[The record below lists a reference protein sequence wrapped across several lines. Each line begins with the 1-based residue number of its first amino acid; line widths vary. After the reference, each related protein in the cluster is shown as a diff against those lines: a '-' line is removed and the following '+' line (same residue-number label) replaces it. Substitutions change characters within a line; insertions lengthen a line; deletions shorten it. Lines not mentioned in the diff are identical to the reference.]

1 MKKQIFAVIAA
12 IMVLT
17 MGTTVFAAA
26 SPEDEAGY
34 SEAEKK
40 AVGAIDMGCTQAVD
54 AKGNAIGLTVTP
66 VSDTKYIATNSVA
79 QTTAEN
85 ALKNGLIKLSLKEN
99 QTPKADVLGVVEVK
113 APEETSY
120 PVTITIPVG
129 GVKAGDTVLLLHYV
143 GNGWESV
150 VPSVVGDG
158 YVKGVF
164 RSFSPVAVVLVEAAD
179 STPSGSDNVNS
190 DSVKEETTET
200 TITVTN
206 KIVNT
211 TETTDNYYEEEK
223 DTTVAGSTAPK
234 SAKGGEKAVTS
245 PKTGKPVS
253 MQLYIA
259 AICAAG
265 ILVCGYQVKKN
276 K

>member
-1 MKKQIFAVIAA
+1 MKKQIFAVLAA
-12 IMVLT
+12 IMVLA

-40 AVGAIDMGCTQAVD
+40 AVGAIDMGSTQAVD
-54 AKGNAIGLTVTP
+54 AKGNTVGLTVTP
-66 VSDTKYIATNSVA
+66 VSDTKYIATNSFA
-79 QTTAEN
+79 QTTVEN
-85 ALKNGLIKLSLKEN
+85 ALSNGVLKLSLKEN

-113 APEETSY
+113 APEATSY

-143 GNGWESV
+143 GNGWESI
-150 VPSVVGDG
+150 VPSEVGDG

-164 RSFSPVAVVLVEAAD
+164 YSLSPVAVVLVEAAD
-179 STPSGSDNVNS
+179 STPSEGDHGNS
-190 DSVKEETTET
+190 DSVREETTET
-200 TITVTN
+200 TVTVTN
-206 KIVNT
+206 VVNT
-211 TETTDNYYEEEK
+211 TETTDNYYDEEK
-223 DTTVAGSTAPK
+223 NTTAEDGTVPK
-234 SAKGGEKAVTS
+234 GAMSGEKVVTS
-245 PKTGKPVS
+245 PKTGEPVP
-253 MQLYIA
+253 MLLFIA
-259 AICAAG
+259 AICSAG